1 MGLGGV
7 VECILS
13 RRFVGGGP
21 WSCIMVHRKRRAA
34 VEDQIYRRWIKRT
47 AVALEVMAYDK
58 ENVLGHHGDDGHH
71 GGGLG

>member
-1 MGLGGV
+1 M
-7 VECILS
+7 
-13 RRFVGGGP
+13 
-21 WSCIMVHRKRRAA
+21 
-34 VEDQIYRRWIKRT
+34 EDQIYRRWIKRT